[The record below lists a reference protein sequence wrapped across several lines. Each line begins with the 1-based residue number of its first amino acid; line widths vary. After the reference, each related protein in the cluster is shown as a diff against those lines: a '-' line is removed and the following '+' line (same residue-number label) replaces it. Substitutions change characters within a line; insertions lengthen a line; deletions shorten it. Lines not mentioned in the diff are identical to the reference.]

1 MCILDKHLDFSEA
14 VSLNWGQI
22 IVPMYGAAGRI
33 YMLTFIDYLE
43 HTEYSIIDDIHSDSI
58 ISTTSSVKGIIKVIF

>member
-1 MCILDKHLDFSEA
+1 
-14 VSLNWGQI
+14 
-22 IVPMYGAAGRI
+22 MYGAAGRI

-58 ISTTSSVKGIIKVIF
+58 ISTTSSVNGIIKVIF